1 MITPTLDY
9 VIDLAHQAGEILRQR
24 FTEPHQ
30 IEYKGVIDI
39 VTEAD
44 KQSESCILGQIQRD
58 YPDHTIISEENGLI
72 SGTDHD
78 VWYIDPLDGTTNF
91 AHGVPIYSVSIAYAR
106 DGQLTLG
113 VVYDPMQNECFSA
126 ELGKGAWLN
135 GKPIRVSSETDLN
148 KSLLVTGFPASIRTS
163 SITNL
168 DHFAWFTL
176 HSMAVRRL
184 GSAALDLVYVGAGR
198 MDGYWETS
206 IHSWDIAAGALI
218 VREAGGVVTDL
229 KGDPDFFIPPYRLI
243 AAAPGIHGL
252 IVDGLNRNGQPV

>member
-1 MITPTLDY
+1 MAPSLEY
-9 VIDLAHQAGEILRQR
+9 VIDLARKAGEILRQG

-30 IEYKGVIDI
+30 IEYKGINDI

-44 KQSESCILGQIQRD
+44 RQSESCILGQIRGDFPQ
-58 YPDHTIISEENGLI
+58 HTIVSEESGLL

-78 VWYIDPLDGTTNF
+78 AWYIDPLDGTTNF

-106 DGQLTLG
+106 NGRLVLG

-135 GKPIRVSSETDLN
+135 GKPIRVSQETDLN

-163 SITNL
+163 RVTNL
-168 DHFAWFTL
+168 DHFAWFSL

-206 IHSWDIAAGALI
+206 IHSWDIAAGTLI
-218 VREAGGVVTDL
+218 VQEAGGLVTNL
-229 KGDPDFFIPPYRLI
+229 EGDPDFFKPPYNLI
-243 AAAPGIHGL
+243 AATPGIHHF
-252 IVDGLNRNGQPV
+252 IVEGLNRK